1 MSRNRDD
8 GFWDEFD
15 IDHLSDTAANLD
27 RIDPA
32 FWGLYAN
39 TVSASD
45 TYSELD
51 SREKEILAE
60 DFMDMFVY
68 GGYSRAD
75 QEAWLAE
82 LGLYSDDFDWEAW
95 FELYDS
101 VHG

>member
-1 MSRNRDD
+1 MPGNRGD
-8 GFWDEFD
+8 GFWDDFE
-15 IDHLSDTAANLD
+15 IDRLSEHAELSS
-27 RIDPA
+27 IDPR
-32 FWGLYAN
+32 FWDMYEN

-45 TYSELD
+45 TYAELSPEERSIIAD
-51 SREKEILAE
+51 

-75 QEAWLAE
+75 QDAWLAE
-82 LGLYSDDFDWEAW
+82 LGLYHEDFDWDTW